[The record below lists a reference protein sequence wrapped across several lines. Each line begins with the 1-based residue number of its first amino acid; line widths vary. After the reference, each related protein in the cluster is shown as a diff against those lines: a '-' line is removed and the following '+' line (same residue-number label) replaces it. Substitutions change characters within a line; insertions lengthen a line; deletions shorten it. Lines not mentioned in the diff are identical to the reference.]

1 MHDTVSIRTATRW
14 SSSDGGSAARA
25 TSGRTLSIALVAA
38 AMLALPGC
46 RSTSTYYLPTEG
58 QPRLNQDEFRDA
70 SDQILSVE
78 CPRLMG
84 TSDYATGEARAR
96 IYLDRSGAVQKM
108 EFTRPSKDER
118 MNTVWGGAR
127 RAAPVRSAGGAD
139 GRSSGVDDHDRLFLW
154 EGHRTDHPQDL
165 EGKRARAARVLH

>member
-1 MHDTVSIRTATRW
+1 MHDTGSIRTATRW
-14 SSSDGGSAARA
+14 PSSDAPVASRA
-25 TSGRTLSIALVAA
+25 LGRGLAIALVAA
-38 AMLALPGC
+38 VLAAGGC

-84 TSDYATGEARAR
+84 SSDYASGEARAR
-96 IYLDRSGAVQKM
+96 VYIDKSGAVQKI

-118 MNTVWGGAR
+118 MNTVWGGLGAR
-127 RAAPVRSAGGAD
+127 LQFDPQEGQTEDLRASMMTIGY
-139 GRSSGVDDHDRLFLW
+139 SC
-154 EGHRTDHPQDL
+154 
-165 EGKRARAARVLH
+165 GKGTALTTLQL

>member
-1 MHDTVSIRTATRW
+1 MHGTGSTRMATRW
-14 SSSDGGSAARA
+14 PSSDLRPARA
-25 TSGRTLSIALVAA
+25 TLGRSLSLALAAGVMLVAA
-38 AMLALPGC
+38 GC

-96 IYLDRSGAVQKM
+96 LYVDKSGAVQKI
-108 EFTRPSKDER
+108 EFTRPSNDER
-118 MNTVWGGAR
+118 MNTVWGGLGAR
-127 RAAPVRSAGGAD
+127 LQFDPQEGQTEDLRAAMVTIGYSC
-139 GRSSGVDDHDRLFLW
+139 
-154 EGHRTDHPQDL
+154 
-165 EGKRARAARVLH
+165 GKGTALTTLQL

>member
-14 SSSDGGSAARA
+14 PSSDGGSAARA

-118 MNTVWGGAR
+118 MNTVWGG
-127 RAAPVRSAGGAD
+127 
-139 GRSSGVDDHDRLFLW
+139 L
-154 EGHRTDHPQDL
+154 
-165 EGKRARAARVLH
+165 AARLQFDPQEGQTDDLRASMITIGYSCGKGTALTTLKI

>member
-1 MHDTVSIRTATRW
+1 MHGTGSTPMATPWPSSDARSATR
-14 SSSDGGSAARA
+14 G
-25 TSGRTLSIALVAA
+25 TLGRNLSLALVAG
-38 AMLALPGC
+38 AMLAVAGC

-96 IYLDRSGAVQKM
+96 VYIDKSGAVQKI
-108 EFTRPSKDER
+108 EFTRPSGDER
-118 MNTVWGGAR
+118 MNTVWGGLGAR
-127 RAAPVRSAGGAD
+127 LQFDPQEGQTEDLRAAIVTIGYSC
-139 GRSSGVDDHDRLFLW
+139 
-154 EGHRTDHPQDL
+154 
-165 EGKRARAARVLH
+165 GKGTALTTLQL

>member
-25 TSGRTLSIALVAA
+25 TSGRALSIALVAA

-46 RSTSTYYLPTEG
+46 RSTSTYYLPTAG

-108 EFTRPSKDER
+108 EFTRPSNDER
-118 MNTVWGGAR
+118 MNTVWGGLGAR
-127 RAAPVRSAGGAD
+127 LQFDPQEGQTDDLRASMITIGY
-139 GRSSGVDDHDRLFLW
+139 SC
-154 EGHRTDHPQDL
+154 
-165 EGKRARAARVLH
+165 GKGTALTTLKI

>member
-25 TSGRTLSIALVAA
+25 TLGRTLSLALAA

-46 RSTSTYYLPTEG
+46 RSTSTYYVPTAG

-84 TSDYATGEARAR
+84 TSGFATGEARAR
-96 IYLDRSGAVQKM
+96 VYVDKSGAVQKI
-108 EFTRPSKDER
+108 EFTRPSNDER
-118 MNTVWGGAR
+118 MNTVWGGLGAR
-127 RAAPVRSAGGAD
+127 LQFDPQEGQTEDLRASMITIGY
-139 GRSSGVDDHDRLFLW
+139 SC
-154 EGHRTDHPQDL
+154 
-165 EGKRARAARVLH
+165 GKGTALTTLQL